1 MKTHQVKFSM
11 DDSLC
16 EMFRGQFVDANSF
29 DTLISDDADVLKP
42 DGSVLLKYRLGVVP
56 LNTVDEVRPFFRKA
70 AKPTD
75 NRGIAAGIIRNKED
89 VANVIGQQSS
99 TRYKA
104 RTKGGYIS
112 NVKRAKVVNSS
123 VIGYMEND
131 KGRHP
136 YCRLTAFNLNH
147 PTMFRAVL
155 PFIRAVDGHFKAT
168 MPERYSAQQSVVEQ
182 THADFHISGT
192 SFTTVTVNKNFR
204 TAVHKDEGDLRAGFG
219 VMSVLRRGTY
229 EGCFLCFPK
238 YRVAVDMKSGAV
250 LLADV
255 HEWHGN
261 TPLVGTDGNY
271 ERISL
276 VFYYRE
282 KMRECGSATEELE
295 RIKMAR
301 GAIKR

>member
-1 MKTHQVKFSM
+1 M

-16 EMFRGQFVDANSF
+16 EMFRGQFVEANSF

-70 AKPTD
+70 ATPTN
-75 NRGIAAGIIRNKED
+75 NRGIAAGIIRNNESMTRT
-89 VANVIGQQSS
+89 VAKQSL
-99 TRYKA
+99 TRYTPKTKA
-104 RTKGGYIS
+104 GYIS
-112 NVKRAKVVNSS
+112 NTNYGKEVNSG
-123 VIGYMEND
+123 VIGYMDGVNP
-131 KGRHP
+131 RFP

-147 PTMFRAVL
+147 PTMFRSVL
-155 PFIRAVDGHFKAT
+155 PFIHAVDGHFKAT

>member
-1 MKTHQVKFSM
+1 M

-16 EMFRGQFVDANSF
+16 EMFRGQFVEANSF

-56 LNTVDEVRPFFRKA
+56 LNMVEEVRPFFRKA
-70 AKPTD
+70 ATPTN
-75 NRGIAAGIIRNKED
+75 NRGIAAGIIRNNESMTRT
-89 VANVIGQQSS
+89 VAKQSL
-99 TRYKA
+99 TRYTPKTKA
-104 RTKGGYIS
+104 GYIS
-112 NVKRAKVVNSS
+112 NTNYGKEVNSG
-123 VIGYMEND
+123 VIGYMDGVNP
-131 KGRHP
+131 RFP

-147 PTMFRAVL
+147 PTMFRSVL
-155 PFIRAVDGHFKAT
+155 PFIHAVDGHFKAT
-168 MPERYSAQQSVVEQ
+168 MPERYSAQQSVVEK